1 MAKPAAYIYSY
12 KDFVFLLLLLSLYF
26 ILDFQQV
33 IIRQPFGIHFIR
45 QTDCLAFVRGY
56 QLNGFDFFYPRV
68 LNLASAEGKAASEFP
83 LLYYITALSSRLYNK
98 PEFILRLITLFIG
111 SAGYYFLYR
120 LITRFIENFLQS
132 MALTFL
138 VISSTVLLYYTN
150 NFLPDVSALGFTLI
164 GWYFFYSYLNNQSNH
179 KSIVFAFLFFTLSA
193 LLKVTF
199 FVNAIAA
206 LLTALI
212 LFNQQK
218 QSIFK
223 AILDKK
229 QFIFIFLISALVV
242 FLWNGYVIYYNTVN
256 QSFIFL
262 VEPRPLW
269 KLSPIDRKIV
279 WDYITRY
286 WYSKYYYQT
295 TIHIFTGFAIV
306 GILLFRRANRALM
319 ITAVFLASGCFC
331 YCLLFFAQFKD
342 HDYYF
347 ITIIPGVIF
356 IVLNGFVGLK
366 NSFPKIVSHFIVTL
380 LLITLSCLS
389 INYARQKLNDRYSDS
404 TDTYAAIG
412 QKLQG
417 ADKWLDQLYVN
428 SEARVI
434 ILGDSTPNGGLYF
447 INRQGWSIG
456 NSSNNLQQLLNY
468 YINNGADYLLAT
480 DSTQVK
486 NVNGIVVG
494 QQNGLVLLQ
503 LKK

>member
-12 KDFVFLLLLLSLYF
+12 KDFVFLLILLSLYF
-26 ILDFQQV
+26 ILDFHQV

-56 QLNGFDFFYPRV
+56 QLNGFDFFHPRV

-83 LLYYITALSSRLYNK
+83 MLYYISAFSSLLFNK
-98 PEFILRLITLFIG
+98 PEFILRLITLCIG
-111 SAGYYFLYR
+111 SVGYYFLFR
-120 LITRFIENFLQS
+120 LITRFIENYLQS

-138 VISSTVLLYYTN
+138 FISSTVLLYYTN

-164 GWYFFYSYLNNQSNH
+164 GWYCFYSYLNNESNH
-179 KSIVFAFLFFTLSA
+179 KSIVFSFLFFTLSA

-199 FVNAIAA
+199 FVNAVAA
-206 LLTALI
+206 LLTVMI
-212 LFNQQK
+212 VFTQQK
-218 QSIFK
+218 QSIIK

-229 QFIFIFLISALVV
+229 QFIFVFLISALVV
-242 FLWNGYVIYYNTVN
+242 FLWNGYVIYYNSVN

-262 VEPRPLW
+262 VEPRPFW
-269 KLSPIDRKIV
+269 KLSSADRDIV
-279 WDYITRY
+279 WEYITRY

-295 TIHIFTGFAIV
+295 TIHIFYGFAII
-306 GILLFRRANRALM
+306 GILLFRRAHRALM
-319 ITAVFLASGCFC
+319 LTSVFLALGCFC

-366 NSFPKIVSHFIVTL
+366 NSSPKLISHFIVTL
-380 LLITLSCLS
+380 LLITLCLLS

-404 TDTYAAIG
+404 TDTFAAVG
-412 QKLQG
+412 RKLQG
-417 ADKWLDQLYVN
+417 ADKWLDQLYIK
-428 SEARVI
+428 SDARVV

-456 NSSNNLQQLLNY
+456 NSSTNQQQLLNY
-468 YINNGADYLLAT
+468 YINNGADYILLT

-486 NVNGIVVG
+486 KINGIIVG
-494 QQNGLVLLQ
+494 QQNGIVLLQ
-503 LKK
+503 PKK